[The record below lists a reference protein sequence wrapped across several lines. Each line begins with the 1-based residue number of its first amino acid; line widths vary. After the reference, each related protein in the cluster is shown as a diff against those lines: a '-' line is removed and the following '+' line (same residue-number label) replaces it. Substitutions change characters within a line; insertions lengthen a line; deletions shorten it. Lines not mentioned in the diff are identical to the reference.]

1 MDTKYY
7 FSKVKEMKQRQY
19 YLDNACAV
27 LIVNMI
33 FFNHQ
38 TTFCEYTNPVISF
51 IGFILSFYMAW
62 FFFKAGMMFKER
74 PIKTVVRNSAKRLLI
89 PYMFFTFMGLVI
101 TACQEFFLEANNP
114 LTIGFLKD
122 EFWWLINWST
132 LFPSMACWFLL
143 SLFVVRVVYVSL
155 PRNRLPPQVI
165 IGLTLVLGWL
175 VYIMS
180 VKNELCYPLAI
191 GSHHFQFHVPFY
203 FGNMFHGLAFYALG
217 SWLREKQFAHGVFIV
232 SMMIFLGKFFFP
244 ASMDFRANDTGGSNY
259 FLCVIYELSGC
270 VVINNIF
277 KYVANKPIKIFSH
290 VGQNSMVYYLT
301 HYPFM
306 KIICYFFYAPF
317 ALMAGGVRYTLL
329 SGILMGFL
337 LFSDF
342 VFRIKVLRKLVGN

>member
-1 MDTKYY
+1 
-7 FSKVKEMKQRQY
+7 MKQRQY

-38 TTFCEYTNPVISF
+38 TTFCEYANPVISF

-101 TACQEFFLEANNP
+101 TACQEFFLEGNNP

-155 PRNRLPPQVI
+155 PRNRLPPPGNNRVGFSFGMACLYNVSEKRVMLSPCCRFPSFPI
-165 IGLTLVLGWL
+165 SCSVLFW
-175 VYIMS
+175 
-180 VKNELCYPLAI
+180 
-191 GSHHFQFHVPFY
+191 
-203 FGNMFHGLAFYALG
+203 
-217 SWLREKQFAHGVFIV
+217 
-232 SMMIFLGKFFFP
+232 
-244 ASMDFRANDTGGSNY
+244 
-259 FLCVIYELSGC
+259 
-270 VVINNIF
+270 
-277 KYVANKPIKIFSH
+277 
-290 VGQNSMVYYLT
+290 
-301 HYPFM
+301 
-306 KIICYFFYAPF
+306 
-317 ALMAGGVRYTLL
+317 
-329 SGILMGFL
+329 
-337 LFSDF
+337 
-342 VFRIKVLRKLVGN
+342 